1 MSFHDLKTWT
11 IDRKISFSV
20 FALFVVVLFW
30 NVLVGF
36 LIKDDVHAIKNSP
49 IGENISI
56 LAKKSVEN
64 NLNEKLLYNEV
75 NTLIKDADSEVLNR
89 QFYVQITY
97 NLFTFLGLS
106 LLLGKLF
113 LANGIKSFTLENKT
127 PILFV
132 ASIIVAMN
140 IKGIGSDALKLNEIL
155 GLDYLQELITNT
167 DKEKV
172 RENMILQYVM
182 FLPNSERG
190 WLITIIGLALI
201 PAIGEELMFR
211 GYLMK
216 LFSDKFNIHNG
227 IALSALLFAL
237 IHFNLTNFFYY
248 FVLGVVLGYMYHW
261 GKNILFPIIV
271 HFIHNASVVIDY
283 VGIISNSETNLN
295 TDIGFSQQS
304 YSLMAYFTVA
314 LCLVIFFMNYKRR
327 KYLIK

>member
-1 MSFHDLKTWT
+1 MSFNDFKAWT

-20 FALFVVVLFW
+20 FALFVVVLFCH
-30 NVLVGF
+30 VLVGF
-36 LIKDDVHAIKNSP
+36 LIEDDVHAIKNSP

-64 NLNEKLLYNEV
+64 NLNEKLLYKEV

-132 ASIIVAMN
+132 ASIIVAIN
-140 IKGIGSDALKLNEIL
+140 IPVIGSDALKLNEIL

-172 RENMILQYVM
+172 RENMILQYLM

-248 FVLGVVLGYMYHW
+248 FVF
-261 GKNILFPIIV
+261 ILF
-271 HFIHNASVVIDY
+271 S
-283 VGIISNSETNLN
+283 
-295 TDIGFSQQS
+295 
-304 YSLMAYFTVA
+304 
-314 LCLVIFFMNYKRR
+314 
-327 KYLIK
+327 